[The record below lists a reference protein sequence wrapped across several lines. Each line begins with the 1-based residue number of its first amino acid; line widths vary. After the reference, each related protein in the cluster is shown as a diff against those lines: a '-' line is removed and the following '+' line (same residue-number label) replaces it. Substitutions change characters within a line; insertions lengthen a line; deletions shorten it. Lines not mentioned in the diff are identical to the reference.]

1 MTISPAETRQS
12 IVDAL
17 TGIHP
22 NVTIFT
28 GTVPE
33 KVPSW
38 GTCIKP
44 YIGLWVT
51 TSSDDPFARAVSG
64 LADVDAVRISVQTQI
79 VAADEVGVYQ
89 LADLVRDRLTN
100 RRVGTGVILPDT
112 FQQESA
118 YILTDTSVTPSRP
131 YLPLMWTL
139 QTQ

>member
-1 MTISPAETRQS
+1 MSITAAQTRQG
-12 IVDAL
+12 ITDAL

-22 NVTIFT
+22 NVTIYT

-33 KVPSW
+33 TVPSW
-38 GTCIKP
+38 GIYIKP

-64 LADVDAVRISVQTQI
+64 LADIDAVRISVQTQI

-89 LADLVRDRLTN
+89 LADLVRERLTN
-100 RRVGTGVILPDT
+100 RRIGTGVILPDT
-112 FQQESA
+112 FQQENA

-131 YLPLMWTL
+131 YLPLMWTIE
-139 QTQ
+139 TQ